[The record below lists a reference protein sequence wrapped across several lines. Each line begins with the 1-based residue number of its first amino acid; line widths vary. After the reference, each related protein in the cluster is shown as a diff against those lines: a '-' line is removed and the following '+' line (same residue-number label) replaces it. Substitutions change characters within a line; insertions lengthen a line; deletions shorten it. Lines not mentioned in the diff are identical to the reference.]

1 MANNNKTQ
9 KDGAQKKSVPA
20 TIKTIVSLVEVVA
33 RFLTAYLLLNNFTHI
48 IAVAVAWYM
57 LITAALM
64 FVAVFHKAFK
74 N

>member
-1 MANNNKTQ
+1 MTQNNKTQ
-9 KDGAQKKSVPA
+9 KDSGKKTVPA
-20 TIKTIVSLVEVVA
+20 TVKTIVSLVEVVA
-33 RFLTAYLLLNNFTHI
+33 RFLTAYLLLNNFNHI
-48 IAVAVAWYM
+48 VAVAVAWYM